1 MDIASILLWIFS
13 VAFVAAG
20 LIGIVLPA
28 LPGPPLILVGLIL
41 AAWAEG
47 FVYVG
52 WGTIALLTV
61 LAVLAVLLD
70 FLAGSVGTK
79 YFGGGKVAMLGA
91 AIGAIAGLFFGLIG
105 VLVGPF
111 VGAVLGQM
119 FVQKDWEKAGK
130 AGVGAWVGLVVGT
143 VAKIALGF
151 AMIGTFI
158 VARLM

>member
-1 MDIASILLWIFS
+1 MDIASILLWIFA
-13 VAFVAAG
+13 VVLVAAG
-20 LIGIVLPA
+20 FVGIIFPA

-47 FVYVG
+47 FAYVG
-52 WGTIALLTV
+52 WGTIAFLT
-61 LAVLAVLLD
+61 LMAALAVLLD
-70 FLAGSVGTK
+70 FLAGSFGAK

-105 VLVGPF
+105 VLIGPF

-119 FVQKDWEKAGK
+119 LVQKDWEKAGK
-130 AGVGAWVGLVVGT
+130 AGVGAWIGLVLGT

-151 AMIGTFI
+151 AMIGIFI
-158 VARLM
+158 VARFF